1 MSSVFYWTHEW
12 IVQPFNRLHYFRGVN
27 NMLPD
32 RFDKVMF
39 EKSLRN
45 AILDCL
51 PDLVFAKYSGAL
63 RWFTLLVST
72 SSTFVSQSQI
82 SEACLNLLLEVT
94 KEMAKRSNQYTSL
107 LRTRYACHTHIVWPI
122 LLPATLLQIWF
133 VWSTL
138 RTGSVWCR
146 ATVDCQVQFVTEH
159 IFFDY
164 NQKCTS
170 HTATEYDHRFEEIL
184 LSRWQRTPNVSLTNT
199 SQRH

>member
-1 MSSVFYWTHEW
+1 
-12 IVQPFNRLHYFRGVN
+12 
-27 NMLPD
+27 MLPD

-94 KEMAKRSNQYTSL
+94 REMAKRSNQYTSL
-107 LRTRYACHTHIVWPI
+107 LRTRYVHMQHT
-122 LLPATLLQIWF
+122 PA
-133 VWSTL
+133 V
-138 RTGSVWCR
+138 R
-146 ATVDCQVQFVTEH
+146 H
-159 IFFDY
+159 
-164 NQKCTS
+164 N
-170 HTATEYDHRFEEIL
+170 EIYSS
-184 LSRWQRTPNVSLTNT
+184 SR
-199 SQRH
+199 